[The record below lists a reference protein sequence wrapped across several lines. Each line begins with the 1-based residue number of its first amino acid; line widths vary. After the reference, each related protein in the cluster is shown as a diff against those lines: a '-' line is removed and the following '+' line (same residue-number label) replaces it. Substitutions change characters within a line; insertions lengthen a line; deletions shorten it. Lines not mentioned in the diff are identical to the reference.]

1 MKSSASESGLSRFN
15 SCRRRWCFGSVAI
28 SNNDGDGQVGDWVTL
43 YRIPFLVNI
52 RSPAVWY
59 EHLFTVRQRV
69 SSKPIRYVM
78 IRFQDRR
85 GIGSLRYRSRAE
97 HAEITVLWCEQK
109 PVVYPI
115 GISCQCMSYRLYF
128 GHSLGGRGGAA
139 ICLPSFYGGCMNSGA
154 LFRLRV
160 VRHVPSCIPSSAC
173 LAQLHASSLCIDC
186 ISSVFSAEGATRKL
200 MLQRLPTIG

>member
-1 MKSSASESGLSRFN
+1 MEVPFN

-43 YRIPFLVNI
+43 YRIPFHVNI

-85 GIGSLRYRSRAE
+85 GKGSLRYRSRAE

-115 GISCQCMSYRLYF
+115 WISCQCMSYRWYC
-128 GHSLGGRGGAA
+128 GHSLGGGVGRLYVF
-139 ICLPSFYGGCMNSGA
+139 LPSLFSSYLSGRTQRCNVSGK
-154 LFRLRV
+154 L
-160 VRHVPSCIPSSAC
+160 SSARTLSC
-173 LAQLHASSLCIDC
+173 GNHVKQL
-186 ISSVFSAEGATRKL
+186 
-200 MLQRLPTIG
+200 